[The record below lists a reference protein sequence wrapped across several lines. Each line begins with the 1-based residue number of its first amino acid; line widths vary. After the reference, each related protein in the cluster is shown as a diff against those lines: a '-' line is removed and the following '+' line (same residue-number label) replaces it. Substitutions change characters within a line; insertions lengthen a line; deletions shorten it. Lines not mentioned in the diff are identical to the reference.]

1 MSVKLKTLCLRLA
14 ELARMQKDA
23 LEAGNLDEVLE
34 LAGTRQKILREIQK
48 FDGSAGAAGADGN
61 PAAPASI
68 LREIL
73 SIDKEAEGIAQAGL
87 RDASMKLGK
96 INTFRVFCQGVF
108 DEAQLRSATPK
119 P

>member
-1 MSVKLKTLCLRLA
+1 MSGTLKTLCLRLA
-14 ELARMQKDA
+14 ELARMQKTA

-34 LAGTRQKILREIQK
+34 LAGMRQQILREIQK
-48 FDGSAGAAGADGN
+48 FDGSAGTAGGDGE
-61 PAAPASI
+61 PAAPSSV

-73 SIDKEAEGIAQAGL
+73 SIDQEAEGIAQAGL
-87 RDASMKLGK
+87 REASMKLGR